1 MWSAMS
7 EKTDNAVVKL
17 AKDVHDIRTDI
28 TELKKVTRA
37 NADAVSEL
45 TRSVNQI
52 LTSQTAMT
60 SAMTNAVVQLSVT
73 KTYEARLKRLE
84 EEVFGSKRH

>member
-1 MWSAMS
+1 MA
-7 EKTDNAVVKL
+7 EKTDNAVIKL
-17 AKDVHDIRTDI
+17 AKDVHEIRADLAD
-28 TELKKVTRA
+28 LKKATRV
-37 NADAVSEL
+37 NAEAVSEL